1 MAVSEYPN
9 FNPFEIYGAP
19 KLILVFNLMKI
30 PKKLKPLQNKKDQK
44 SLRYPT
50 KKQSFS
56 GKKTAFFGPSYFEQD
71 RRYSDPKA
79 RNC

>member
-1 MAVSEYPN
+1 MRVAAI

-30 PKKLKPLQNKKDQK
+30 PKRLKPLQNKKGQK
-44 SLRYPT
+44 YFRFPT

-56 GKKTAFFGPSYFEQD
+56 RKKTAFFWPFLF
-71 RRYSDPKA
+71 
-79 RNC
+79 